1 MKAITSRQNPTV
13 KYLGELKDRKFRE
26 QEQCFLVEGFREV
39 QRALESGKTVK
50 ALYFSQ
56 DTKPEFL
63 KNLSAIAKAKGI
75 PMIELSSPVFEKLT
89 HREHPDGCMA
99 VVEMWGLGI
108 ESLSLSTQP
117 LLIVAEGLE
126 KPGNLGALMRT
137 AEGAGVDALFLCD
150 PKVDIYNPNVIRASQ
165 GALFSLPMA
174 VLQPE
179 DLNHF
184 LKAKNIQIVATSPEA
199 KELYWDTNYILPT
212 AILVGNE
219 HSGLSDFWS
228 LNAQHVCIP
237 MAGKSDSLNVH
248 SAATLVLY
256 EALRQRRGLC
266 SLYTP

>member
-1 MKAITSRQNPTV
+1 MKPPIAITSRHNPHI
-13 KYLGELKDRKFRE
+13 KYLTELKDRKFRE

-39 QRALESGKTVK
+39 QRALDSGKRLKT
-50 ALYFSQ
+50 LYLSQ
-56 DTKPEFL
+56 STKPEL
-63 KNLSAIAKAKGI
+63 LENLSLIAKTKGI
-75 PMIELSSPVFEKLT
+75 RILELSAPVFEKLT

-99 VVEMWGLGI
+99 LVEMWGLGI
-108 ESLSLSTQP
+108 ESLNVSAQP

-137 AEGAGVDALFLCD
+137 AEGAGVDALLLCD

-174 VLQPE
+174 VLAP
-179 DLNHF
+179 DDVYHF
-184 LKAKNIQIVATSPEA
+184 LRAKNIQIVATSPEA
-199 KELYWDTNYILPT
+199 KTVYWDTNYTVPS

-219 HSGLSDFWS
+219 NSGLSDFWS
-228 LNAQHVCIP
+228 FKAQHVCIP

-256 EALRQRRGLC
+256 EAIRQRRPQ
-266 SLYTP
+266 SP

>member
-1 MKAITSRQNPTV
+1 MKPPIAITSRHNPHI
-13 KYLGELKDRKFRE
+13 KYLTELKDRKFRE

-39 QRALESGKTVK
+39 QRALDSGKTLK
-50 ALYFSQ
+50 SLYFSQ
-56 DTKPEFL
+56 STKLEL
-63 KNLSAIAKAKGI
+63 LENLSLIAKTKGI
-75 PMIELSSPVFEKLT
+75 RVMELSPPVFEKLT

-99 VVEMWGLGI
+99 VVEMWDLDI
-108 ESLSLSTQP
+108 ESLSLSAQP

-137 AEGAGVDALFLCD
+137 AEGSGVDGLVLCD
-150 PKVDIYNPNVIRASQ
+150 SKVDIYNPNVIRASQ

-199 KELYWDTNYILPT
+199 QAVYWDANYILPT

-219 HSGLSDFWS
+219 NTGLSDFWS
-228 LNAQHVCIP
+228 RHAKHVCIP
-237 MAGKSDSLNVH
+237 MVGKSDSLNVH

-256 EALRQRRGLC
+256 EALRQRRQ
-266 SLYTP
+266 